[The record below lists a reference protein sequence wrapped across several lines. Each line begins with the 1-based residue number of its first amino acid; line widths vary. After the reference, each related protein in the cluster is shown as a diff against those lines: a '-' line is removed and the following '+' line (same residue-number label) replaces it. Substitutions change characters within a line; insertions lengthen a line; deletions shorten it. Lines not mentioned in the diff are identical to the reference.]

1 MENKVTLAFCSLD
14 LSKDTEFL
22 KNIQEKSKTKLDII
36 PKVGY
41 TSICKAYNEVIKES
55 KNDTIILCHNDINIL
70 TDGFD
75 KIIYDLFEKNKRYG
89 IIGVV
94 GSNAWEREGW
104 GGKKGIPIGTLV
116 QHNKYHPMCS
126 FVPKWILFS
135 PELRCNDLVSAVTA
149 DGMFIAI
156 RRDRIK
162 ASFDEK
168 LKGFHF
174 YDVMFTIDNFMEN
187 VLTGIT
193 YKLDICHY
201 SDGNYSDEWYEAR
214 EYANYKYQMRDFK
227 INLPSGGGQLV
238 RKYEGYENLKMI
250 RKQLNY

>member
-1 MENKVTLAFCSLD
+1 MKDKVTLAFCSLD
-14 LSKDTEFL
+14 LSKDAEFL
-22 KNIQEKSKTKLDII
+22 DNIHNKSNTKLDIM

-41 TSICKAYNEVIKES
+41 TSICKAYNEVLKES
-55 KNDTIILCHNDINIL
+55 KNDTIIFCHNDINIL

-75 KIIYDLFEKNKRYG
+75 KIIYDLFEKNKKFG

-104 GGKKGIPIGTLV
+104 SGNKGQALGTLI
-116 QHNKYHPMCS
+116 QYNKYHPMS
-126 FVPKWILFS
+126 TLVPQWILFS
-135 PELRCNDLVSAVTA
+135 PLFRCNELVSAITA
-149 DGMFIAI
+149 DGLFIAV

-162 ASFDEK
+162 ARFDEN

-174 YDVMFTIDNFMEN
+174 YDVMFTIDNIIEN

-193 YKLDICHY
+193 YKLDICHF
-201 SDGNYSDEWYEAR
+201 SDGKYSKEWYEAR

-227 INLPSGGGQLV
+227 INIPSGGGQMV
-238 RKYEGYENLKMI
+238 RTYTGYDNLKMI